1 MSLEHSA
8 QFFSHICRPTL
19 IDTPTFDPVK
29 ALAQM
34 EAQDNDLYGYVP
46 TKGITLMF
54 IILFGISTCECK
66 AWMLL
71 RIDDYF
77 LQ

>member
-1 MSLEHSA
+1 
-8 QFFSHICRPTL
+8 
-19 IDTPTFDPVK
+19 
-29 ALAQM
+29 M

-66 AWMLL
+66 AL
-71 RIDDYF
+71 DVATN
-77 LQ
+77 